1 MLYEWAWGDS
11 ALCSHMLNFGSGGV
25 LWALAISSITRSLP
39 FWAMRATMGQLGY
52 ALAGGFWGYLCF
64 WAMSMGQTELGVLV
78 KEVIFGERGSLGNVK
93 LVVGDCLTI
102 KFDLKFLII
111 EVFMLHLCLALLLI
125 SFESHFFILK
135 LILTFF

>member
-1 MLYEWAWGDS
+1 MLYEWVWGDS

-52 ALAGGFWGYLCF
+52 EWAGGFWGYLCF
-64 WAMSMGQTELGVLV
+64 WVMSRGQTELGVLG
-78 KEVIFGERGSLGNVK
+78 KEVIFGEKASLGNVE

-102 KFDLKFLII
+102 KFDLKLLTI
-111 EVFMLHLCLALLLI
+111 EVFMLH
-125 SFESHFFILK
+125 
-135 LILTFF
+135 